1 MSHIRRS
8 VGIVLVLVVSL
19 LATSIVSAQE
29 VTPSVTVSDQAIEDA
44 MVTVDSVV
52 SDGQGWIV
60 IHADEDGAPG
70 AVIGQAAVSDGENTD
85 VAVEIDV
92 SQATETLH
100 AMLHTDSGEMGMYEF
115 PDADPP
121 VEVDGEIVMEPF
133 TVTGGLRSS
142 VTVMD
147 QAIEDSTV
155 VVPEVISDGQ
165 GWMVIHAD
173 EDGAPGPVIGQAA
186 VSDGVNTDVGVE
198 IDVEAATETLY
209 AMLHADTGEMGTYEF
224 PDADPPV
231 TVEGNVVVEPFT
243 VTGGLPAAQEA
254 TPTPTPAEEE
264 ATPTPTPADGDAV
277 LPETGGSTTLTL
289 GLALVFG
296 AVVAMALGILISRLR
311 DTGDVQVDR

>member
-1 MSHIRRS
+1 MRKS
-8 VGIVLVLVVSL
+8 VAVVLVLVVSL
-19 LATSIVSAQE
+19 LAASVVTAQE
-29 VTPSVTVSDQAIEDA
+29 VTPSVTVSDQAVEDA
-44 MVTVDSVV
+44 TVTVDSVV

-85 VAVEIDV
+85 VAVEIDM
-92 SQATETLH
+92 SQATETLY

-121 VEVDGEIVMEPF
+121 VEVDGEIVVQAF
-133 TVTGGLRSS
+133 TVTGGLRPS

-155 VVPEVISDGQ
+155 VVPQAISEGP

-173 EDGAPGPVIGQAA
+173 ADGAPGPVIGNAA
-186 VSDGVNTDVGVE
+186 LSDGVNSDVSVE
-198 IDVEAATETLY
+198 IDVDAATETLY
-209 AMLHADTGEMGTYEF
+209 AMLHTDSGEMGTYEF
-224 PDADPPV
+224 PDGDPPV
-231 TVEGNVVVEPFT
+231 QVEGNVVVEPFA

-264 ATPTPTPADGDAV
+264 ATATPAPEGEEAV
-277 LPETGGSTTLTL
+277 LPETGGPATPTL
-289 GLALVFG
+289 GLVLVIG
-296 AVVAMALGILISRLR
+296 AVLVIAFGILISRLR
-311 DTGDVQVDR
+311 DTGDVRVDK